1 MQGRSVGR
9 FTLHSAIAMLLSLM
23 VRVLTGI
30 FGYLDFGS
38 RATVSALLLYDPV
51 KEPAAMVAYIG
62 VLVKLCASYPLLTM
76 VTRNSLYHS
85 FGWHPGT
92 PPFWRHCIFVVG
104 LAVASLL
111 CGLFIPNINT
121 VFGLIGALCGGIS
134 GFILPALLIM
144 YGGNWSLR
152 SAGFMHYTLTH
163 FLLIAGVTMAV
174 FGTCDTIY
182 SVVSGD

>member
-1 MQGRSVGR
+1 MAAYVGV
-9 FTLHSAIAMLLSLM
+9 M
-23 VRVLTGI
+23 
-30 FGYLDFGS
+30 
-38 RATVSALLLYDPV
+38 
-51 KEPAAMVAYIG
+51 
-62 VLVKLCASYPLLTM
+62 VKLCASYPPVTM
-76 VTRNSLYHS
+76 ATRNSLYQC
-85 FGWHPGT
+85 FGWDPDAL
-92 PPFWRHCIFVVG
+92 PFWKHCIFVVG

-152 SAGFMHYTLTH
+152 SAGFMHYTLTYL
-163 FLLIAGVTMAV
+163 LLIAGVTMAV
-174 FGTCDTIY
+174 FGTCATIY